1 MGLRQYNLG
10 IKHGREGIRAMAHRN
25 CRQYDSRSANE
36 SYIQGYKVGAAE
48 RLADK
53 GKVGLDYSRPE
64 NNRLFK
70 P

>member
-10 IKHGREGIRAMAHRN
+10 KQHGREGIRAMAHRN
-25 CRQYDSRSANE
+25 CRRYDSQSANE
-36 SYIQGYKVGAAE
+36 SYIQGYSVGAAE
-48 RLADK
+48 RMEQK
-53 GKVGLDYSRPE
+53 KVGLDYSRPE